1 MKYSRKRKNKRKN
14 KKTKKCGGSRKYV
27 NRSYFSFK
35 KNGVPPQYKENFT
48 RYKNIIEKVGL
59 LVDRKPYELWKYYL
73 SKIEFHKLPKIP
85 EEIFKLPAPLRS
97 TASRYWN
104 RNKKIY
110 SKYQNNA
117 PTPVA
122 SKWTGIVPR
131 MLGIE
136 NEKRMPLVSSTLP
149 HNLRVSTCIKK
160 VSLICIRT
168 RIKLLQFTLSILLL
182 FTINFFISIPI
193 PTSSTT

>member
-1 MKYSRKRKNKRKN
+1 MKYSRKVRKKKNKRKN
-14 KKTKKCGGSRKYV
+14 KKTKKRGGSRKYV

-35 KNGVPPQYKENFT
+35 KNGVPRQYKENFT

-73 SKIEFHKLPKIP
+73 SKIQFHKLPKIP

-122 SKWTGIVPR
+122 SRWTGVVPR

-136 NEKRMPLVSSTLP
+136 NEKRMPLGYYDNNTGDWIPVSGPVTYD
-149 HNLRVSTCIKK
+149 TTG
-160 VSLICIRT
+160 RT
-168 RIKLLQFTLSILLL
+168 ALNNVFRRAEMRGLNSKQQQERE
-182 FTINFFISIPI
+182 
-193 PTSSTT
+193 